1 MNKSFDKKEQ
11 VDVSRLNFHHL
22 LYFWAVAREG
32 HLTRAAERLH
42 VSPSALSAQIRQ
54 LESQLG
60 EQLFA
65 RERRSLR
72 LTEAGRIVL
81 SYAEDIFSLGEE
93 LLASVRGRGAGGP
106 QRLRIGS
113 VGTLSRNF
121 QENWVR
127 PLLKDTDVS
136 ISLESGHLEDL
147 LPRLQRHQLDV
158 VLANESVAGDAEHP
172 WRCRLLT
179 RQPVCLVGP
188 PAAWRGRRFRFPED
202 LEGAELV
209 LPGPRSALR
218 SRFDAL
224 CEALGVRV
232 DVRAEADDMAMLRLL
247 ARDSGAVA
255 LLPEVVVQDEL
266 EAGRLQV
273 LCTVP
278 GIEERFYAVTVP
290 RRHHPAALKR
300 LLDTGSGPG
309 EGRP

>member
-1 MNKSFDKKEQ
+1 MNKSLTKTELSG
-11 VDVSRLNFHHL
+11 VSRLNFHHL

-42 VSPSALSAQIRQ
+42 VSASALSAQIRQ
-54 LESQLG
+54 LETQLG
-60 EQLFA
+60 EPLFV
-65 RERRSLR
+65 REGRSLR
-72 LTEAGRIVL
+72 LTETGRLVL

-93 LLASVRGRGAGGP
+93 LIASVRGRGTGGL

-127 PLLKDTDVS
+127 PLLQDAEVS
-136 ISLESGHLEDL
+136 LSLESGHLEAL

-158 VLANESVAGDAEHP
+158 VLANQSVAGDAEHP
-172 WRCRLLT
+172 WRCRLLA

-188 PAAWRGRRFRFPED
+188 PGAWAERRFRFPED
-202 LEGAELV
+202 LDGADLV
-209 LPGPRSALR
+209 LPGPRSTLR

-224 CEALGVRV
+224 CEAVGARIS
-232 DVRAEADDMAMLRLL
+232 VRAEADDMAMLRLL
-247 ARDSGAVA
+247 ARDSGVLA

-266 EAGRLQV
+266 EAGRLEV
-273 LCTVP
+273 LCPVP

-300 LLDTGSGPG
+300 LMDAEPV
-309 EGRP
+309 PA

>member
-1 MNKSFDKKEQ
+1 MNTSLNKKEQ
-11 VDVSRLNFHHL
+11 IDVSRLNFHHL

-32 HLTRAAERLH
+32 HMTRAADRLH
-42 VSPSALSAQIRQ
+42 VSPSALSAQVRQ
-54 LESQLG
+54 LETQLG
-60 EQLFA
+60 EDLFV
-65 RERRSLR
+65 REHRTLR
-72 LTEAGRIVL
+72 LTETGRLVL

-121 QENWVR
+121 QENWLR
-127 PLLKDTDVS
+127 PLLGDPEVS
-136 ISLESGHLEDL
+136 LSLESGHLEDL

-158 VLANESVAGDAEHP
+158 VLANQSVSGDAEHP

-188 PAAWRGRRFRFPED
+188 PGAWRGRRFRFPQD
-202 LEGAELV
+202 LDGADLV
-209 LPGPRSALR
+209 LPGPRSTLR
-218 SRFDAL
+218 PRFDAL
-224 CEALGVRV
+224 CEACGVRV
-232 DVRAEADDMAMLRLL
+232 NVRAEADDMAMLRLL

-266 EAGRLQV
+266 EAKRLAV

-300 LLDTGSGPG
+300 VMEVAGPAQQD
-309 EGRP
+309 